1 MTYDPEGAVFNPE
14 PPAAPRDL
22 LSRAVNAALLNRETF
37 RDVSDDVGGNVQ
49 VYGLV
54 GAAAVASA
62 IGSINDPGIAI
73 TNAILVVAG
82 WLIYAHVASFMRGV
96 LFDSI
101 RADASREGM
110 MRVVGIAYG
119 PTLLR
124 AFAII
129 PVIGGVIWLLST
141 IWFLVVVAVGLKTTL
156 AFDNYWPAVGIIV
169 LGALVNGTVSYIVFY
184 EVLGFR

>member
-1 MTYDPEGAVFNPE
+1 MNYDPDETIFNPE
-14 PPAAPRDL
+14 PPEVPRDL
-22 LSRAVNAALLNRETF
+22 LSRAVNAAMLNRVTF
-37 RDVSDDVGGNVQ
+37 QDVSDDVSANKMI
-49 VYGLV
+49 YGLV

-62 IGSINDPGIAI
+62 IGAIDDPGVAI
-73 TNAILVVAG
+73 SNAILVVAG

-101 RADASREGM
+101 HADASREGM
-110 MRVVGIAYG
+110 IRVVGIAYG

-124 AFAII
+124 AFTII
-129 PVIGGVIWLLST
+129 PVIGEVIMLLST

-169 LGALVNGTVSYIVFY
+169 VGALVNGVVSLIVYGIVSRIF
-184 EVLGFR
+184 

>member
-1 MTYDPEGAVFNPE
+1 MNYDPEGTVFNPE
-14 PPAAPRDL
+14 PPAAPKDL
-22 LSRAVNAALLNRETF
+22 LSRALNAALLNRATF
-37 RDVSDDVGGNVQ
+37 RDVSDDVSANKQ
-49 VYGLV
+49 IYGLV
-54 GAAAVASA
+54 GAAAIASA
-62 IGSINDPGIAI
+62 IGSIDDPGNAVA
-73 TNAILVVAG
+73 NAILVVAG

-101 RADASREGM
+101 HADASREGM
-110 MRVVGIAYG
+110 IRVVGIAYG

-169 LGALVNGTVSYIVFY
+169 VGALVNGVVSLIVFGI
-184 EVLGFR
+184 VSNI

>member
-1 MTYDPEGAVFNPE
+1 MTYDPEEAVFNPE
-14 PPAAPRDL
+14 PPEAPRDL
-22 LSRAVNAALLNRETF
+22 LSRAVNVALLNRATF

-101 RADASREGM
+101 RADVSREGM

-169 LGALVNGTVSYIVFY
+169 LGAMVNGTVSYIVFSV
-184 EVLGFR
+184 VLGFP

>member
-1 MTYDPEGAVFNPE
+1 MTYDPEEAVFNPE
-14 PPAAPRDL
+14 PPEAPRDL
-22 LSRAVNAALLNRETF
+22 LSRAVNVALLNRATF

-82 WLIYAHVASFMRGV
+82 WLIYAHVASFM
-96 LFDSI
+96 
-101 RADASREGM
+101 REGM

-169 LGALVNGTVSYIVFY
+169 LGAMVNGTVSYIVFSV
-184 EVLGFR
+184 VLGFP